1 MNLVSGL
8 REYANRVFDVNKDG
22 VINIKD
28 FFRLFPSQSVAIA
41 VIFIDVVV
49 LASEYRV
56 WDVGYQMTGDIFKA
70 IGFVL
75 VSAVPFLLGQI
86 FWLNPFANWIQK
98 RIGEMF
104 VISSLYIGW
113 VFGAADLSRSYNIDT
128 VISVVVN
135 ATVGYIVLSL
145 VYVLVDE
152 RIKAWRL
159 QQQIK
164 AHAKQEEILL
174 GMTRKSLEDLKKTQA
189 LQKEIEDEFGDSE
202 LVQEQL
208 SRLRGKKSRP
218 NSAGG

>member
-1 MNLVSGL
+1 MNLVSNL
-8 REYANRVFDVNKDG
+8 RDYANRVFDVNKDG
-22 VINIKD
+22 VVNIKD
-28 FFRLFPSQSVAIA
+28 FFRLFPSQAVAIA
-41 VIFIDVVV
+41 VIFIDVVI

-56 WDVGYQMTGDIFKA
+56 WDVGYKMTGDVFKA

-86 FWLNPFANWIQK
+86 FWLNPFANFVQK
-98 RIGEMF
+98 RIGELF
-104 VISSLYIGW
+104 VVSSLYIGW
-113 VFGAADLSRSYNIDT
+113 VFGTADLSQSINMDVVVST
-128 VISVVVN
+128 VVN

-174 GMTRKSLEDLKKTQA
+174 GMTRKSLEDLKKTQT
-189 LQKEIEDEFGDSE
+189 LQKEIEAEFGDSE

-208 SRLRGKKSRP
+208 DRLRGRKSSP
-218 NSAGG
+218 KN

>member
-22 VINIKD
+22 AVNIKD
-28 FFRLFPSQSVAIA
+28 FFRLFPSQAVAIA
-41 VIFIDVVV
+41 VVFIDIVV

-56 WDVGYQMTGDIFKA
+56 WDVGVQMTGDYFKA

-75 VSAVPFLLGQI
+75 VSAVPFLLGQV

-98 RIGEMF
+98 RIGELF
-104 VISSLYIGW
+104 VVSSLYIGW
-113 VFGAADLSRSYNIDT
+113 VFGTADLSQNYNLDT
-128 VISVVVN
+128 IVSVVVN
-135 ATVGYIVLSL
+135 ATAGYIVLSL
-145 VYVLVDE
+145 IYVLVDE

-174 GMTRKSLEDLKKTQA
+174 GMTRKSLEDLKNTQA
-189 LQKEIEDEFGDSE
+189 LQKSIEDEFGDSE

-208 SRLRGKKSRP
+208 NRLRGKKPRP
-218 NSAGG
+218 NS